1 MTFWWRRGKR
11 AERGRGRPTRRR
23 VRLATR
29 SPPRPSTCH
38 TRPLH
43 ACSRAASAPD
53 LEGQATCVRW
63 SGGVS
68 DLCPPDSGSG
78 ELFKHGRAGPTPGR
92 QTVARVHP
100 RKGRPSSRPRWG
112 RARGERN
119 SGAGPAAPRRP
130 PARQRRT
137 PKPFAVSWSCW
148 ISSDARWLIK
158 NEPWNVFPQP
168 ASEDPARVQWRRAPC
183 RVYSGQEPRFLYF
196 SGIWC

>member
-23 VRLATR
+23 VRLTTR

-63 SGGVS
+63 SGGG
-68 DLCPPDSGSG
+68 LGEWRTLQTRESGP
-78 ELFKHGRAGPTPGR
+78 HPR
-92 QTVARVHP
+92 QTDGGP
-100 RKGRPSSRPRWG
+100 RPPQEGPAQQLSVWG

-183 RVYSGQEPRFLYF
+183 RVYSDQEPRFLYF

>member
-11 AERGRGRPTRRR
+11 AEWGRGRPTRR
-23 VRLATR
+23 LAA
-29 SPPRPSTCH
+29 CH
-38 TRPLH
+38 PVSATPLH
-43 ACSRAASAPD
+43 LPHEAP
-53 LEGQATCVRW
+53 
-63 SGGVS
+63 
-68 DLCPPDSGSG
+68 
-78 ELFKHGRAGPTPGR
+78 
-92 QTVARVHP
+92 ARLLP
-100 RKGRPSSRPRWG
+100 RGSRPRPRGPGYVCPVVGGCLRPVSPGLGEWRTLQTRESGPHPRQTDGGPRPPQEGPAQQLSVWG

-119 SGAGPAAPRRP
+119 SGAGPAAPRRL

-168 ASEDPARVQWRRAPC
+168 ASEDSARVQWRRAPC
-183 RVYSGQEPRFLYF
+183 RVYSDQEPRFLYF